1 MCGLIGFNKSAAIQP
16 TDGNSIGYAL
26 ERMQARGPDGQGVW
40 QDGQMILGHRRLSII
55 DLDPRAAQPMQ
66 SVCGRYLLAFNGEIY
81 NFRELKADLQAEG
94 VAFSTESDSEVIL
107 ALYARHGSDMLPL
120 LRGMFAFII
129 WDTQVRRGF
138 AARDPFG
145 IKPLYYAQT
154 AEGVWF
160 GSQVKALLATGRIDS
175 APCAEGQAGFW
186 QSGSVP
192 EPHTWYAAIKALPA
206 GHCVHFS
213 EGALAGAPQAWW
225 RIADDFQANGL
236 PVLSEEELRSRVRAA
251 VLDSVRAHLVADVP
265 VAVFLSG
272 GIDSGALAAMMVEL
286 GVRELHGITVA
297 FREFAGS
304 NDDEAPVAASV
315 ADRYGIRHHI
325 RRVSRE
331 EFQADLPKILEAMD
345 QPTIDGV
352 NTWFASK
359 AVAELGLKVVISGV
373 GGDELFQGYASFE
386 ELPRLVARWRWLARI
401 PGMLAA
407 GRLLGRLQS
416 WRSGNHRWLHVAD
429 CLRSMAGAWWL
440 RRSLYAPE
448 DLPGLMGTDAAAQ
461 GGRGSTVAQWIEA
474 MSGSLPADNRLALSQ
489 IESSTYLRNQ
499 LLRDS
504 DWASMAHS
512 VELRTPLVD
521 AHLLRRLS
529 PLLGQFGS
537 HPGKSLLAQCAS
549 PALPAAVSQRSKTG
563 FGVPMNAWLG
573 DLGLSGRG
581 DQSRQW
587 ARRVVSEFVSKGC
600 A

>member
-1 MCGLIGFNKSAAIQP
+1 M
-16 TDGNSIGYAL
+16 
-26 ERMQARGPDGQGVW
+26 
-40 QDGQMILGHRRLSII
+40 
-55 DLDPRAAQPMQ
+55 
-66 SVCGRYLLAFNGEIY
+66 
-81 NFRELKADLQAEG
+81 
-94 VAFSTESDSEVIL
+94 
-107 ALYARHGSDMLPL
+107 
-120 LRGMFAFII
+120 
-129 WDTQVRRGF
+129 
-138 AARDPFG
+138 
-145 IKPLYYAQT
+145 
-154 AEGVWF
+154 
-160 GSQVKALLATGRIDS
+160 
-175 APCAEGQAGFW
+175 
-186 QSGSVP
+186 
-192 EPHTWYAAIKALPA
+192 
-206 GHCVHFS
+206 
-213 EGALAGAPQAWW
+213 
-225 RIADDFQANGL
+225 
-236 PVLSEEELRSRVRAA
+236 
-251 VLDSVRAHLVADVP
+251 
-265 VAVFLSG
+265 
-272 GIDSGALAAMMVEL
+272 
-286 GVRELHGITVA
+286 
-297 FREFAGS
+297 
-304 NDDEAPVAASV
+304 AASV

-325 RRVSRE
+325 RWVSRE

-386 ELPRLVARWRWLARI
+386 QLPRVVKIWRKLVRG
-401 PGMLAA
+401 PGLLAA

-416 WRSGNHRWLHVAD
+416 WHSGNHRWRHAAD
-429 CLRSMAGAWWL
+429 GLRSMAGAWWL

-448 DLPGLMGTDAAAQ
+448 DLPGLMGVDAAAQ
-461 GGRGSTVAQWIEA
+461 GLRGTTVAQWIEA

-549 PALPAAVSQRSKTG
+549 PALPIEVTQRSKTG
-563 FGVPMNAWLG
+563 FGVPMGAWLG

-587 ARRVVSEFVSKGC
+587 AREVFRQYGLKAGGK
-600 A
+600 